1 MVDAKAKPKRLQSV
15 TWLKSFLYS
24 IEIDI
29 EITARKETNHTII
42 YQSSLYHNIIDWYQ
56 TNGGF
61 AGIWTPNDGFEAQ
74 RDIQFHYKSL
84 KKVIVVVFVRDS
96 VLHLTVQ
103 TMCSVESVKGS
114 ICTIHSD
121 ANNHFPNSLNFVGV
135 NTPPTGQ
142 SSMVVMLG
150 LEPRLG
156 TNLVLLVYK
165 TSDANIT
172 SHDHSYNRLY
182 KS

>member
-24 IEIDI
+24 IEIDM
-29 EITARKETNHTII
+29 EIFARKETNHTII
-42 YQSSLYHNIIDWYQ
+42 YQPSLYYIVVDWYQ
-56 TNGGF
+56 SNGGS

-74 RDIQFHYKSL
+74 RDIQFHHKSL
-84 KKVIVVVFVRDS
+84 KKVIG
-96 VLHLTVQ
+96 
-103 TMCSVESVKGS
+103 CSFCSRLCSTLNGSTSIPVESVKGS

-172 SHDHSYNRLY
+172 SHDHSYNQL
-182 KS
+182 

>member
-1 MVDAKAKPKRLQSV
+1 MVEVFSLFYRNWYRNNCTKRNQPHYNISTIFISQHYWLISNKWWICGDLNPEWWVRSPAWYPVSLQILEESDSC
-15 TWLKSFLYS
+15 SFCSRLCS
-24 IEIDI
+24 
-29 EITARKETNHTII
+29 T
-42 YQSSLYHNIIDWYQ
+42 L
-56 TNGGF
+56 NGFTGPVSN
-61 AGIWTPNDGFEAQ
+61 G
-74 RDIQFHYKSL
+74 
-84 KKVIVVVFVRDS
+84 
-96 VLHLTVQ
+96 
-103 TMCSVESVKGS
+103 SVKGR